1 VNVGFL
7 DRLSKGRL
15 VRNPSLAILEHQP
28 RHFVVQSQLP
38 CDRPVRRDGLAIVA
52 QDRIV
57 DVSEDLVPGIR
68 LDMVRVDVDD
78 KVFIPNCF

>member
-1 VNVGFL
+1 MNVGFL

-52 QDRIV
+52 QGRIV